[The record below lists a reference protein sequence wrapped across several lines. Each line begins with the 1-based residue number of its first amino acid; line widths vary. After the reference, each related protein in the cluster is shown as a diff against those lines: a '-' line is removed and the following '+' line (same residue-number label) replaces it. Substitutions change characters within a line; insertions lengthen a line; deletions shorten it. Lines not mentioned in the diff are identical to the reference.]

1 MRCLGAAK
9 IRDPNHTNEQSLR
22 HCSMFEYLPK
32 ALTILAP
39 ASALKAYWGRI
50 FGDLSGT
57 FAQLYLR
64 LLGKYLCFVLAIDC
78 VEVVPIRENSRSV
91 PGDLIPYKI

>member
-9 IRDPNHTNEQSLR
+9 IRDPNYSKEQSLR
-22 HCSMFEYLPK
+22 HSSTLEYLPK

-64 LLGKYLCFVLAIDC
+64 LLGKYLCFVMAIRC
-78 VEVVPIRENSRSV
+78 VEVVPIGENSRSV
-91 PGDLIPYKI
+91 PSDLIPYKI